1 MRKEQEVRVTFQPG
15 GRHVYELPGT
25 EIIEAAGRAGLIL
38 RTPCGN
44 NGTCGKC
51 AVRVVQGECPASAAA
66 EKFFSAEEIAAG
78 WRLGC
83 QARIQS
89 ACVIEVPVESL
100 SSDHQQILMTDSWEK
115 GELAP
120 VVRKTY
126 FELTPPDRH
135 HPEADLTRLRAA
147 VGDIRV
153 SLGQLRK
160 LPAFLRG
167 NNWRGT
173 AVIAG
178 EWLLRLEKKN
188 TEDKLYGVAF
198 DIGTTTV
205 VGTLMDLRRNRE
217 LSAISEMNPQV
228 AYGDDVIT
236 RILRMREE
244 PEALGDM
251 QTALVETMNEIIA
264 RLADTEH
271 ISHNRIYDIAAA
283 GNSTMQQILC
293 GLDCS
298 PLGEVPFAQVF
309 DQGWRFD
316 AADIGLKANPQ
327 ALLYVFP
334 QIGGFVGGDTVAG
347 LLAESP
353 GREQKTCLF
362 VDIGTNGE
370 LVLWQNNRLHA
381 TSTAAGPALE
391 GARIIHGMRARA
403 GAIEKVVI
411 DNELQINVIG
421 NSRPAGLCGT
431 ALIDAVA
438 EMLRAG
444 IIEQTGRFAADED
457 LPPKLSDDI
466 RERLQGEK
474 AERRFILAYAD
485 DSATRGDIC
494 LWQADIHELQLA
506 AGAIR
511 AGINVLLQKL
521 NLNAGDLDEVLLAGA
536 FGNYIRRANARR
548 IGLLPQVPCNRIH
561 FVGNA
566 ASLGAKLALLSS
578 NQQRH
583 AEDIRQHC
591 EHLDLSLDPAFQNE
605 FADAMLFPDGDIDAC
620 PDSPGG

>member
-1 MRKEQEVRVTFQPG
+1 MRREQEVRVTFQPI
-15 GRHVYELPGT
+15 GRHVFELRGT

-38 RTPCGN
+38 RTPCGT

-51 AVRVVQGECPASAAA
+51 AVRVVQGDCPPSAAA
-66 EKFFSAEEIAAG
+66 QEFFSEEDIEAG

-83 QARIQS
+83 QAQVQS
-89 ACVIEVPVESL
+89 PCVIEIPPESL
-100 SSDHQQILMTDSWEK
+100 ASDHQQILMEDSWEK
-115 GELAP
+115 GELNP
-120 VVRKTY
+120 VIRKVY

-147 VGDIRV
+147 VGSLRV
-153 SLGQLRK
+153 SLNQLRK
-160 LPAFLRG
+160 LPAFLRR
-167 NNWRGT
+167 NDWKGT

-178 EWLLRLEKKN
+178 EWLLRLEEKN
-188 TEDKLYGVAF
+188 TEDQLYGVAF
-198 DIGTTTV
+198 DIGTTTI

-228 AYGDDVIT
+228 AYGDDVVT
-236 RILRMREE
+236 RIMRMREE

-251 QTALVETMNEIIA
+251 QTALVETMNDIIA
-264 RLADTEH
+264 RLADSER
-271 ISHNRIYDIAAA
+271 ISHNRVYDITVA

-309 DQGWRFD
+309 DQGWRFN

-347 LLAESP
+347 LLAESR
-353 GREQKTCLF
+353 GREDMTCLF

-370 LVLWQNNRLHA
+370 LVLCRGDRLYA

-391 GARIIHGMRARA
+391 GARITHGMRARA

-411 DNELQINVIG
+411 DEEVYINVIG
-421 NSRPAGLCGT
+421 NSRPSGLCGT
-431 ALIDAVA
+431 AVIDAVA
-438 EMLRAG
+438 EMLRNG
-444 IIEQTGRFAADED
+444 ILERTGRFA
-457 LPPKLSDDI
+457 SDDNLPADLSANL

-474 AERRFILAYAD
+474 AERRFVLAYAD
-485 DSATRGDIC
+485 DSATRDDIC
-494 LWQADIHELQLA
+494 LWQADIRELQLA

-521 NLNAGDLDEVLLAGA
+521 DLTARDLDEVLLAGA

-548 IGLLPQVPCNRIH
+548 IGLLPQIPCKRIQ

-566 ASLGAKLALLSS
+566 ASLGAKLALLSM

-583 AEDIRQHC
+583 AEDIRERC
-591 EHLDLSLDPAFQNE
+591 EHLDLSLDPAFQDE
-605 FADAMLFPDGDIDAC
+605 FADAMLFPAADV
-620 PDSPGG
+620 DSCND